1 MLKTLQ
7 IPLLLIFLLILGC
20 KEQENTKDS
29 DVRMQQVM
37 EIHDEAMPRMGELSK
52 LVGEMKSRIDSTE
65 RGQEYAEAME
75 ELQEAHQEM
84 MDWMQNFGDRFEP
97 DEIINGKELS
107 EEKKEWLL
115 EEEEKIKAVRENI
128 NSSIEMARELLETDT
143 IQ

>member
-7 IPLLLIFLLILGC
+7 IPLLLIFLLVLGC

-75 ELQEAHQEM
+75 ELQEAHEEM
-84 MDWMQNFGDRFEP
+84 MEWMQNFGDRFEP